1 MAFKQFTDV
10 GNVQCPPVL
19 RSVCTFNWLG
29 CVKFNIPIILLS
41 VVSLLGFGF
50 TFSEAQF
57 IGEN

>member
-1 MAFKQFTDV
+1 MWAMC
-10 GNVQCPPVL
+10 NVRPFCGL
-19 RSVCTFNWLG
+19 YALLTGWE